1 MHTRIELQSLLPQIR
16 QVTEYLYFS
25 QTFVVPFFLRFF
37 FAAAGLFM
45 GALPAGIAPAAL
57 APAAAL
63 APTAADALAPAAAV
77 LAANF
82 PSFRLA
88 LGGALPPT

>member
-1 MHTRIELQSLLPQIR
+1 
-16 QVTEYLYFS
+16 
-25 QTFVVPFFLRFF
+25 
-37 FAAAGLFM
+37 M
-45 GALPAGIAPAAL
+45 GALLAGIAPAAL